1 MRTRIDKENAPKL
14 QALWERVFG
23 DKAEAI
29 AMFLNGCK
37 ALADVYVYEQGGE
50 IASALYV
57 LPASMVL
64 AGAQTRAGYIYAAA
78 TLPRARGQGI
88 MSRLLK
94 EAAAGAAEDGLSF
107 LTLRPANSPLFDY
120 YAKHG
125 YDTIYKAAPRVF
137 SKEALEAV
145 TVPGGKEAKATP
157 AFVSGAL
164 KDAFADRPGSLLW
177 EADML
182 IYQLAIHAY
191 YGGKAVAAD
200 TPAGKTAVLYF
211 EEKDRIT
218 CLDPI
223 ASRESFPYLCEAL
236 GRETGG
242 KPIWMRL
249 PVGLVGK
256 ETRTDLEPVGMACPV
271 TGSLSQMKDAF
282 LPLTME

>member
-14 QALWERVFG
+14 QALWEQVFG

-29 AMFLNGCK
+29 ALFLNGCK

-57 LPASMVL
+57 LPASMAL
-64 AGAQTRAGYIYAAA
+64 GGTWTHAGYIYAAA
-78 TLPRARGQGI
+78 TLPQARGQGI

-94 EAAAGAAEDGLSF
+94 EAADGAAEDGLSF
-107 LTLRPANSPLFDY
+107 LTLRPANPPLFDY

-125 YDTIYKAAPRVF
+125 YDTIYKAASHVF
-137 SKEALEAV
+137 SKEGLEAIS
-145 TVPGGKEAKATP
+145 VPGGKTAKATP

-164 KDAFADRPGSLLW
+164 KDAFAGRPGSLLW

-182 IYQLAIHAY
+182 SYQLAIHAY

-200 TPAGKTAVLYF
+200 TPAGKTAALYF
-211 EEKDRIT
+211 EEQDQIT

-223 ASRESFPYLCEAL
+223 ASRESFPYLCEVL

-242 KPIWMRL
+242 KLVRMRL
-249 PVGLVGK
+249 PTGLLNE
-256 ETRTDLEPVGMACPV
+256 ETGTALKPVGMACPI
-271 TGSLSQMKDAF
+271 TGSLSQMKDAV